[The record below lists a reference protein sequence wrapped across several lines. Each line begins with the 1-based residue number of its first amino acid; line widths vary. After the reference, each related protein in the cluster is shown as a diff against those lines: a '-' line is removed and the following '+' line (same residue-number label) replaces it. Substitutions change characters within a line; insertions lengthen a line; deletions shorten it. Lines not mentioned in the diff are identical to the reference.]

1 MLLFVSLHLCV
12 SGVYDRRHSVV
23 RVQLLK
29 VQLLRVQRYKG
40 ATYSSI
46 IHMHCWISFAPLAIV
61 LLGVVPLAPLAPLK
75 NYNCMQTLKCN
86 VFAKNMASLI

>member
-40 ATYSSI
+40 ATYASI
-46 IHMHCWISFAPLAIV
+46 IHMHCWISFTPLAIV
-61 LLGVVPLAPLAPLK
+61 LLGVVPLAPLK
-75 NYNCMQTLKCN
+75 NYKCMQTLLFLTDDFIIKTSFLC
-86 VFAKNMASLI
+86 